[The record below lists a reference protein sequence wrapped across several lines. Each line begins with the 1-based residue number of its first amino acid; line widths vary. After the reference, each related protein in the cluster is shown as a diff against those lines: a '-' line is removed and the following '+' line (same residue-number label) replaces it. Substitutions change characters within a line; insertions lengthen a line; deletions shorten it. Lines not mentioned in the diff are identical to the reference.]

1 MSLYILGGVT
11 GGLGKELLGLV
22 PNAVPVGRQDCD
34 VQKEESVQ
42 NWTDSISRCISK
54 DEITQSFTH
63 IPIPTFSN
71 QMHVINLTGVS
82 HSAML
87 HKGEVIDWCSMLSV
101 NVIGNALLLKYLRPL
116 FKGRPG
122 STFTMIGSVTTKLGP
137 AGTGVYTASKA
148 ALEGL
153 CKVAAKEFAPFS
165 RINLLEL
172 GYFEAGI
179 VNQVEDLPQ
188 IPLDRM
194 GQPSELATA
203 WEFVRNCQY
212 LTGSTIEINGGIV

>member
-22 PNAVPVGRQDCD
+22 PNAIPVGRQDCD
-34 VQKEESVQ
+34 VQKEKSVQ
-42 NWTDSISRCISK
+42 NWTDSI
-54 DEITQSFTH
+54 
-63 IPIPTFSN
+63 N
-71 QMHVINLTGVS
+71 QRASVWVAPFHVINLTGVS
-82 HSAML
+82 HSAMI

-122 STFTMIGSVTTKLGP
+122 STFTMVGSVTTKLGP

-153 CKVAAKEFAPFS
+153 CKVAAKEFATWG
-165 RINLLEL
+165 RVNLLEL
-172 GYFEAGI
+172 GYCEAGMI
-179 VNQVEDLPQ
+179 KQ
-188 IPLDRM
+188 IPNSSVDAMETMIPLERLGNAKD
-194 GQPSELATA
+194 LATA
-203 WEFVRNCQY
+203 WEFVRNCSY
-212 LTGSTIEINGGIV
+212 LTGSTIAINGGIV